1 MATLLRCH
9 YFNMRLNFTYDKKED
24 IWCLLNKGKSLYN
37 SLDPTIFI
45 SEVFFGEVLY
55 THRYYIAIIC

>member
-1 MATLLRCH
+1 
-9 YFNMRLNFTYDKKED
+9 MRLNFTYDKKED